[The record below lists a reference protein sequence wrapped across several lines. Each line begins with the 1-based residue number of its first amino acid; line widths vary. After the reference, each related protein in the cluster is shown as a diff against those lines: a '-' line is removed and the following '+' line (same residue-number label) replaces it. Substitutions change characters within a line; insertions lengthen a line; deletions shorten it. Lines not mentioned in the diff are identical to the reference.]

1 VNPSTRATATFAAA
15 TVVAVAGF
23 YGTRFLALGVSA
35 LIAVAAF
42 GWPRL
47 LRVYRRK
54 VSTVVIATSGALS
67 VITIGVARAEPPYLR
82 YAVAAAGAAV
92 LLSLAAEVFFPS
104 PPGRAVTSVTGMMSG
119 AFVAVSAGAWVAA
132 NRTQGAADLVVAGA
146 AAIAVAGLA
155 AVVTKRASVNAV
167 IALTIGTAT
176 GAGLGHLFDSISWAG
191 GALVGAVGAASVVT
205 VTELATRE
213 PAPRHALAAI
223 ASGITPVL
231 AAGVLVYLSGRL
243 LVG

>member
-1 VNPSTRATATFAAA
+1 MNPSTRATATFAAA
-15 TVVAVAGF
+15 TVVAVSGF
-23 YGTRFLALGVSA
+23 YGTRFLALGISA

-47 LRVYRRK
+47 LRVYRRM
-54 VSTVVIATSGALS
+54 VGTTIIVASGAIS
-67 VITIGVARAEPPYLR
+67 VLAVGLGRGEPYLR
-82 YAVAAAGAAV
+82 YAVAAAAAAV

-119 AFVAVSAGAWVAA
+119 AFVAVSSGAWLAA
-132 NRTQGAADLVVAGA
+132 NRTEGAADLVVAGA
-146 AAIAVAGLA
+146 AAIAIAGIA
-155 AVVTKRASVNAV
+155 AVITKRHTVNAM
-167 IALTIGTAT
+167 IALVLGTAT
-176 GAGLGHLFDSISWAG
+176 GGVLGFVFDSISWAG
-191 GALVGAVGAASVVT
+191 GLLVGVVGSVSVVT

>member
-23 YGTRFLALGVSA
+23 YGTRFLALGIGA

-47 LRVYRRK
+47 LRVYRRM
-54 VSTVVIATSGALS
+54 VGTIIIAASGAISIIAVGL
-67 VITIGVARAEPPYLR
+67 GRDEPYLR

-119 AFVAVSAGAWVAA
+119 AFVAVSAGAWLAA

-146 AAIAVAGLA
+146 AAIGIAGIA
-155 AVVTKRASVNAV
+155 AVVTKRPTVNAG
-167 IALTIGTAT
+167 IALVLGTAT
-176 GAGLGHLFDSISWAG
+176 GAGLGFLFESISWTG
-191 GALVGAVGAASVVT
+191 GGLVGLVGSASVVT
-205 VTELATRE
+205 VSELATRE
-213 PAPRHALAAI
+213 PSPRHVLASI

>member
-1 VNPSTRATATFAAA
+1 MNPSTRATATFAAA
-15 TVVAVAGF
+15 TVVAVSGF

-47 LRVYRRK
+47 LRVYRRR
-54 VSTVVIATSGALS
+54 VGSVIIAVSGAIS
-67 VITIGVARAEPPYLR
+67 VVAVGLGRGEPYLR

-132 NRTQGAADLVVAGA
+132 NRTPGASDLVVAGA

-155 AVVTKRASVNAV
+155 AVFTKRHTVNSIV
-167 IALTIGTAT
+167 ALIVGTVT
-176 GAGLGHLFDSISWAG
+176 GAVLGHMFGSINWGG
-191 GALVGAVGAASVVT
+191 GALVGIVGAASVVT

-213 PAPRHALAAI
+213 PTPRHALAAI

>member
-15 TVVAVAGF
+15 TVVAVSGF

-35 LIAVAAF
+35 LIAIAAF

-47 LRVYRRK
+47 LRVYRRR
-54 VSTVVIATSGALS
+54 VGTVIIAASGAIS
-67 VITIGVARAEPPYLR
+67 VVAVGLGQGEPYLR

-119 AFVAVSAGAWVAA
+119 AFVAVSAGAWIAA
-132 NRTQGAADLVVAGA
+132 GRTPGAADLVVAGA
-146 AAIAVAGLA
+146 AAIAVSGI
-155 AVVTKRASVNAV
+155 AVVMTKRPTVNAIV
-167 IALTIGTAT
+167 ALILGTAS
-176 GAGLGHLFDSISWAG
+176 GAALGNLFDSISWAG
-191 GALVGAVGAASVVT
+191 GSLVGIVGAVSVVA
-205 VTELATRE
+205 VSELATRE
-213 PAPRHALAAI
+213 PAPRTALAAI

>member
-15 TVVAVAGF
+15 TVVAVTGLL
-23 YGTRFLALGVSA
+23 GTRYLALGVSA

-47 LRVYRRK
+47 LRVYRR
-54 VSTVVIATSGALS
+54 TVGSVIIAAAGAISVIA
-67 VITIGVARAEPPYLR
+67 VGVGRGEPYLR

-119 AFVAVSAGAWVAA
+119 AVVAVSGGAWVAA
-132 NRTQGAADLVVAGA
+132 NRTAGATDLVVAGA

-155 AVVTKRASVNAV
+155 AVITKHPTVNAL
-167 IALTIGTAT
+167 IALALGTAT
-176 GAGLGHLFDSISWAG
+176 GAGLGELFDSISWAG
-191 GALVGAVGAASVVT
+191 GALVGVMGAISVVV
-205 VTELATRE
+205 VTELTQRE
-213 PAPRHALAAI
+213 PAPRHAMAAI

-231 AAGVLVYLSGRL
+231 SAGVLVYLSGRL

>member
-1 VNPSTRATATFAAA
+1 MSPSTRATATFAAA
-15 TVVAVAGF
+15 TVVAVAGV
-23 YGTRFLALGVSA
+23 YGTRFLALAVSA
-35 LIAVAAF
+35 LIGVAAF

-54 VSTVVIATSGALS
+54 VGSTIIAASGAIS
-67 VITIGVARAEPPYLR
+67 VVAVGLGRGEPYLR

-119 AFVAVSAGAWVAA
+119 ALVAVSAGAWVAA
-132 NRTQGAADLVVAGA
+132 NRTAGAADLVVAGA
-146 AAIAVAGLA
+146 AAIAVAGV
-155 AVVTKRASVNAV
+155 AVVTTTRPSINAL
-167 IALTIGTAT
+167 IALALGTAT
-176 GAGLGHLFDSISWAG
+176 GSALGFAFDSISWAG
-191 GALVGAVGAASVVT
+191 GALVGVAGAISVVA
-205 VTELATRE
+205 VTELANRE

>member
-1 VNPSTRATATFAAA
+1 MNPSTRATATFAAA
-15 TVVAVAGF
+15 TVVAVSAF

-35 LIAVAAF
+35 LIAMAAF

-54 VSTVVIATSGALS
+54 VSTVIIATSGAIS
-67 VITIGVARAEPPYLR
+67 VVAVGLGQGEPYLR

-119 AFVAVSAGAWVAA
+119 ALVAVSAGAWVAA

-146 AAIAVAGLA
+146 AAIAIAGIAA
-155 AVVTKRASVNAV
+155 AVTQRATVNAI
-167 IALTIGTAT
+167 IALTLGTAT
-176 GAGLGHLFDSISWAG
+176 GAGLGFLFESISWAG

>member
-1 VNPSTRATATFAAA
+1 MNPSTRATATFAAA

-54 VSTVVIATSGALS
+54 VSTIIIAASGALS
-67 VITIGVARAEPPYLR
+67 VVTVVLGRGEPYLR
-82 YAVAAAGAAV
+82 YAVAAMAAAT
-92 LLSLAAEVFFPS
+92 LLSLSAELFFPS

-119 AFVAVSAGAWVAA
+119 ALVAVSAGAWVAA
-132 NRTQGAADLVVAGA
+132 NRTPGAADLVVAGA

-155 AVVTKRASVNAV
+155 AVMTKHETVNAV
-167 IALTIGTAT
+167 IALVIGTGT
-176 GAGLGHLFDSISWAG
+176 GAGLGQLFNSISWAG
-191 GALVGAVGAASVVT
+191 GALVGAVGAASVVI

>member
-1 VNPSTRATATFAAA
+1 MNPSTRATATFAAA

-54 VSTVVIATSGALS
+54 VGSVIIAASGAIS
-67 VITIGVARAEPPYLR
+67 VVAVGLGRGEPYLR

-132 NRTQGAADLVVAGA
+132 NRTPGAADLVVAGA

-155 AVVTKRASVNAV
+155 AVTTKRPTVNSI
-167 IALTIGTAT
+167 IALIFGTAT
-176 GAGLGHLFDSISWAG
+176 GGVLGYVFDSISWAG
-191 GALVGAVGAASVVT
+191 GSLVGVVGAASVVT

-213 PAPRHALAAI
+213 PAPRHVLAAI

-231 AAGVLVYLSGRL
+231 SSGVLVYLSGRL